1 MNDII
6 LKNIPFLIIFDKY
19 NSQSK
24 VFEELRNNI
33 NKLDRS
39 VVNYLFVDFDDGIGV
54 VNLGLEWL
62 CELMKP
68 I

>member
-1 MNDII
+1 LNDII